1 MKTTYKILA
10 SFCAL
15 YSGVALSNAANS
27 GNGLPPLSLDVE
39 QVTVS
44 GLSSG
49 GYMATQFHIAHS
61 DWVKGAGIIAAG
73 PYYCAQNDITTALNQ
88 CVNKVD
94 APINLDALSSVA
106 IDYANEGSIAPL
118 AGLKDAKVWL
128 FHGTNDVRVTAQA
141 SDLLYRQYQSWTD
154 TQNIVYVN
162 DQSAAH
168 HFPTLNEGSNC
179 SVSESPFIGNCNY
192 DTAGNMLNHLLPY
205 LTAPDD
211 SVSGKVYTISQQKL
225 AGSDG
230 ETLAEKGFVFVPEN
244 CASGESCRL
253 HISFHGCN
261 QYAEVVGNSYVTKT
275 GINRWA
281 DDNNIVVLYPQTK
294 KSLFMP
300 LNPQGCWDWWGYTS
314 DDYANR
320 KGAQISAVANMI
332 KGINTGTINKTTT
345 NTGAVNN
352 D

>member
-10 SFCAL
+10 SICAL
-15 YSGVALSNAANS
+15 YSSLALSNPANAA
-27 GNGLPPLSLDVE
+27 NGLPELNLDVE

-94 APINLDALSSVA
+94 TPINLDVLSSVA
-106 IDYANEGSIAPL
+106 VDYASEGTIAPL
-118 AGLKDAKVWL
+118 TGLKDAKVWL
-128 FHGTNDVRVTAQA
+128 FHGTHDVRVTEQA
-141 SDLLYRQYQSWTD
+141 SNLLYRQYQNWTD

-168 HFPTLNEGSNC
+168 HFPTLDEGSNC

-192 DTAGNMLNHLLPY
+192 DAAGNMLNHLLLN

-211 SVSGKVYTISQQKL
+211 TISGKVYTISQQKL
-225 AGSDG
+225 SGPDG
-230 ETLAEKGFVFVPEN
+230 ETLADKGFVFVPEN
-244 CASGESCRL
+244 CAEGEPCSL

-261 QYAEVVGNSYVTKT
+261 QYAEAVGDSYVTKT

-281 DDNNIVVLYPQTK
+281 DNNNIVVLYPQTK

-300 LNPQGCWDWWGYTS
+300 LNPQGCWDWWGYSS

-320 KGAQISAVANMI
+320 KGSQISAVTNMI
-332 KGINTGTINKTTT
+332 KSINTGAANKTMM
-345 NTGAVNN
+345 NTGTANN

>member
-10 SFCAL
+10 SICAL
-15 YSGVALSNAANS
+15 YSSLALSNPANAA
-27 GNGLPPLSLDVE
+27 NGLPELNLDVE

-94 APINLDALSSVA
+94 TPINLDVLSSVA
-106 IDYANEGSIAPL
+106 VDYASEGTIAPL
-118 AGLKDAKVWL
+118 TGLKDAKVWL
-128 FHGTNDVRVTAQA
+128 FHGTHDVRVTEQA
-141 SDLLYRQYQSWTD
+141 SNLLYRQYQNWTD

-162 DQSAAH
+162 DQRAAH
-168 HFPTLNEGSNC
+168 HFPTLDEGSNC

-192 DTAGNMLNHLLPY
+192 DAAGNMLNHLLPN
-205 LTAPDD
+205 LTVPDD
-211 SVSGKVYTISQQKL
+211 TISGKVYTISQQKL
-225 AGSDG
+225 SGADG
-230 ETLAEKGFVFVPEN
+230 ETLADKGFVFVPEN
-244 CASGESCRL
+244 CAEGEPCSL

-261 QYAEVVGNSYVTKT
+261 QYAEAVGDSYVTKT

-281 DDNNIVVLYPQTK
+281 DNNNIVVLYPQTK

-300 LNPQGCWDWWGYTS
+300 LNPQGCWDWWGYSS

-320 KGAQISAVANMI
+320 KGSQISAVTNMI
-332 KGINTGTINKTTT
+332 KNINTGAANKTMM
-345 NTGAVNN
+345 NTGTANN

>member
-168 HFPTLNEGSNC
+168 HFPT
-179 SVSESPFIGNCNY
+179 SVSY
-192 DTAGNMLNHLLPY
+192 THLTLPTIY
-205 LTAPDD
+205 
-211 SVSGKVYTISQQKL
+211 SV
-225 AGSDG
+225 
-230 ETLAEKGFVFVPEN
+230 
-244 CASGESCRL
+244 
-253 HISFHGCN
+253 
-261 QYAEVVGNSYVTKT
+261 
-275 GINRWA
+275 
-281 DDNNIVVLYPQTK
+281 
-294 KSLFMP
+294 
-300 LNPQGCWDWWGYTS
+300 
-314 DDYANR
+314 
-320 KGAQISAVANMI
+320 
-332 KGINTGTINKTTT
+332 
-345 NTGAVNN
+345 
-352 D
+352 